1 MPRRDLHAA
10 FVARFDRPEIS
21 ADNIKALCTRKG
33 WKTGRDGCFVKGQTP
48 PNKGKPCPPG
58 KGGRHPNAQRTQF
71 KPGERTGI
79 AQKHYKPIGFERIT
93 VDGYRERKVNDDR
106 PFNRRWRLVHLIEW
120 EAANGPIPKGHA
132 LKCLDGDKL
141 NCSPSNWECIP
152 RAMLPRLSGRW
163 SLGYDQASPELKP
176 IVMANAKLKHA
187 ASEKRRAAGKGGAA

>member
-10 FVARFDRPEIS
+10 FVARFERPEIVL
-21 ADNIKALCTRKG
+21 DHIKALCTRKG
-33 WKTGRDGCFVKGQTP
+33 WKTGRDGCFMKGQTP
-48 PNKGKPCPPG
+48 PNKGKRCPPG
-58 KGGRHPNAQRTQF
+58 KGGRHPNSQRTQF
-71 KPGERTGI
+71 KQGERTGI
-79 AQKHYKPIGFERIT
+79 AQKNYKPIGFERIT
-93 VDGYRERKVNDDR
+93 EDGYRERKVNDNL

-120 EAANGPIPKGHA
+120 EAINGPIPAGHA

-163 SLGYDQASPELKP
+163 SLGYDQAAPELKP

-187 ASEKRRAAGKGGAA
+187 ASEKRRAAGKGEA